1 MVDMSGPVNPDPR
14 QTNIPVDITSLPMEP
29 PAGPTVMQ
37 QTHANAM
44 RKGVALVKA
53 HLKKPAEAEDFLRV
67 AVLGYLEEWAQT
79 YYRGSREAANTTDR
93 TILQIRMDT
102 VQQMTAELAAKIPKA
117 DQPAT

>member
-1 MVDMSGPVNPDPR
+1 VVDTPGGVPD
-14 QTNIPVDITSLPMEP
+14 ISSLPLEP

-53 HLKKPAEAEDFLRV
+53 HLKDPEEAEDFLRV

-79 YYRGSREAANTTDR
+79 YYRGSREAANGNDR
-93 TILQIRMDT
+93 TLLMIRMDT
-102 VQQMTAELAAKIPKA
+102 VQQMTAELGTKVGKN
-117 DQPAT
+117 AT